1 MNHIELLGRLTR
13 DPEVKVTSTGK
24 NVTSFTLAVN
34 RPFKNSQGEYEADF
48 INIQIWGKIAELV
61 GNSCSKGHRLLVQG
75 RLQIRQY
82 VGKDG
87 NKKHVTEVVADHVDF
102 IEKKSDSSF
111 GHSAPA
117 PTAPSTGQEGKSSME
132 SFGETVGF
140 DEEIPF

>member
-1 MNHIELLGRLTR
+1 MGRLTR

-48 INIQIWGKIAELV
+48 INVQIWGKIAELV

-87 NKKHVTEVVADHVDF
+87 VKKYATEVVADRVDF
-102 IEKKSDSSF
+102 IEKKSSNSS
-111 GHSAPA
+111 GYSAPA
-117 PTAPSTGQEGKSSME
+117 TPAAGKAEEHTAMDD
-132 SFGETVGF
+132 FDANVGF